1 MCILFVE
8 FAHLRSHTCCIGS
21 EDDDLDDQ
29 LRRDAA
35 ESCRELLEKSKLS
48 DILIRQISWVR
59 IM

>member
-8 FAHLRSHTCCIGS
+8 FARLRSYTRCIGS